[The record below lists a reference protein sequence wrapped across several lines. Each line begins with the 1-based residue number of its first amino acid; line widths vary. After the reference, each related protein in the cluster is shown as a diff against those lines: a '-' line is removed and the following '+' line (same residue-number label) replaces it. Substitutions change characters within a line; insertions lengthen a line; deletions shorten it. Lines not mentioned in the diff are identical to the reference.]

1 MGSQS
6 IRDPLANPEHDT
18 VTDVRRSLPAVLT
31 IIAALALSACAGMPH
46 RDPVQV
52 TVVDIESLPGEELEF
67 RMMVKLRVQNPND
80 APIEYDGVYVKLD
93 VLDKTFATGVSDEH
107 GTIGPFSESVIGVP
121 VTASMLRM
129 AVSALGMLGGKPI
142 ERVNYRLQG
151 KLSGPGFGSTTFQSQ
166 GDFALP
172 SATSP

>member
-1 MGSQS
+1 M
-6 IRDPLANPEHDT
+6 
-18 VTDVRRSLPAVLT
+18 RRSLPTLFM

-52 TVVDIESLPGEELEF
+52 TVADIESLPGEGLEF
-67 RMMVKLRVQNPND
+67 RMLVKLRVQNPND
-80 APIEYDGVYVKLD
+80 APLEYDGVYVKLD
-93 VLDKTFATGVSDEH
+93 VLDKTFATGVSDER
-107 GTIGPFSESVIGVP
+107 GTIGPFGESVIGVP

-129 AVSALGMLGGKPI
+129 GVYALGMLGGKPI
-142 ERVNYRLQG
+142 ERVNYKLQG

-172 SATSP
+172 GATSP